1 MIYIFGELFG
11 GYYNEDDKKFKPIQT
26 EVKYSQKPLFYM
38 FDVFIDGKPIDFE
51 IIINLADKIKFP
63 MVPILHV
70 KKFGEII
77 DWENQTTLFE
87 YKDF

>member
-11 GYYNEDDKKFKPIQT
+11 GYYNEDDKKLKPIQT

-63 MVPILHV
+63 MVPILQV

-77 DWENQTTLFE
+77 DWEN
-87 YKDF
+87 

>member
-1 MIYIFGELFG
+1 
-11 GYYNEDDKKFKPIQT
+11 
-26 EVKYSQKPLFYM
+26 M

-63 MVPILHV
+63 MVPILQV